1 MGKFISVK
9 FLYQREYKFFLLL
22 VNTAKLCPSLDLHKD
37 SLDPQL
43 VPSQSWNRDCAFYIS
58 ASLVT
63 SGRKQCSVYKIGL
76 INICGNKINYIDV
89 NHHFSPGGKEGNMG
103 SLWKVSGMVIVG
115 LGLICSP

>member
-43 VPSQSWNRDCAFYIS
+43 VALCTCLALSELEQ
-58 ASLVT
+58 
-63 SGRKQCSVYKIGL
+63 GL
-76 INICGNKINYIDV
+76 CLL
-89 NHHFSPGGKEGNMG
+89 HFSIPCD
-103 SLWKVSGMVIVG
+103 LW
-115 LGLICSP
+115 